1 MFYWF
6 ADSKESKAS
15 SSSPPLNKSKEELS
29 YSKKLFSL
37 LELDFGTKMLSWF
50 ERNGSIF
57 SVTFGGWAMIP
68 SFIKS
73 LILSLWIMISPNVG
87 SYWIESFLISLWIRP
102 AAILSNISA
111 SESIYDVAVL
121 KLLFELYSLS
131 FIDIGLLWAN
141 GSKLL
146 PVRVLSEHF
155 SLGVPEGDTVG
166 IVLRR
171 QVGLLLKILSLREFT
186 SNLFLVSES
195 SLNPEWMLLLSF
207 EGNSSSWWILIA
219 LSGRPGPWILCLN
232 SWSR

>member
-1 MFYWF
+1 MTANEDESLSWTGLKLEQLSGDIINFCSSFWLVLSCSYWSYGVMFYWF

-121 KLLFELYSLS
+121 KLLFELYSRS

-141 GSKLL
+141 G
-146 PVRVLSEHF
+146 
-155 SLGVPEGDTVG
+155 
-166 IVLRR
+166 
-171 QVGLLLKILSLREFT
+171 
-186 SNLFLVSES
+186 
-195 SLNPEWMLLLSF
+195 
-207 EGNSSSWWILIA
+207 
-219 LSGRPGPWILCLN
+219 
-232 SWSR
+232 